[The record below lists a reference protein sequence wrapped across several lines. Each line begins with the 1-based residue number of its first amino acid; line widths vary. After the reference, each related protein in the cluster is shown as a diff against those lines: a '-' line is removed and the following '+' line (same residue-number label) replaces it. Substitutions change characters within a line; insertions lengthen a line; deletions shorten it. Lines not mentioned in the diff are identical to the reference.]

1 MINPIELQASVP
13 AGKSDHGRVDAVP
26 GLLDVVGPVTWVMLS
41 EIFPNFIMGKAM
53 GIAVAAQ
60 WIANLFVS
68 RSFKVLDGNSTL
80 NTVFNRDFAYWIYGV
95 MNLAAAAFVLRDVP
109 ETKGRS
115 LEAIRQMW
123 HGKATKTKVA

>member
-1 MINPIELQASVP
+1 MAVSMLFLGFPFNASGNGTSTGALQMSW
-13 AGKSDHGRVDAVP
+13 
-26 GLLDVVGPVTWVMLS
+26 GPVTWVMLS

-60 WIANLFVS
+60 WIANLFAS

-80 NTVFNRDFAYWIYGV
+80 NTVFNRDFAYWIYDV
-95 MNLAAAAFVLRDVP
+95 MSLVAAAFVLRYVP

-115 LEAIRQMW
+115 LEAVRQMW
-123 HGKATKTKVA
+123 HGKAAKTKVA